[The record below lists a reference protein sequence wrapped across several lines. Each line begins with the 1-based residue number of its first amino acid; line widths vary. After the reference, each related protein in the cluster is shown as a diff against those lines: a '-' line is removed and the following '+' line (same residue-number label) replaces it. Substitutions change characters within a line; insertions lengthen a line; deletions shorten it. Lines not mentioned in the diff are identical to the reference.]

1 MDDIKDGNWATSSTS
16 LWEIFRRMSKVPRIS
31 RSSVFVWLGKD
42 IASAPQSAK
51 AVNLVKELYKCWKPC
66 LYGSYPK
73 AAVLKSI
80 ASLDFVKPRVERQ
93 FRASKRYSPSH
104 GPHECGSSKKLR
116 QLLSRS
122 LYSLDI
128 CQLCG
133 GSWRI
138 LYPCLAVEYLSHTI
152 SRRSRR

>member
-1 MDDIKDGNWATSSTS
+1 
-16 LWEIFRRMSKVPRIS
+16 
-31 RSSVFVWLGKD
+31 
-42 IASAPQSAK
+42 
-51 AVNLVKELYKCWKPC
+51 
-66 LYGSYPK
+66 
-73 AAVLKSI
+73 
-80 ASLDFVKPRVERQ
+80 
-93 FRASKRYSPSH
+93 
-104 GPHECGSSKKLR
+104 LR